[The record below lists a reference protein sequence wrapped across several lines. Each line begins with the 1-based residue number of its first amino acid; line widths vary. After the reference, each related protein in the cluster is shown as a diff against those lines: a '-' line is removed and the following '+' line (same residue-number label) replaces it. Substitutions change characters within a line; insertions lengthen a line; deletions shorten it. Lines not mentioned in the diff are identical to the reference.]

1 MKDLT
6 LKSVTKLFSEK
17 RNIIFIPH
25 SSPDADA
32 LGSCLAL
39 YHFFNQENE
48 VNIISPNEYTEIL
61 NFLPGSENILNY
73 ETDKEK
79 CESIFNKGNVIFTL
93 DFNSLSR
100 ARNLSSLISK
110 SSATTIMIDHH
121 ENPDNYADITISNS
135 KMSSTC
141 EMVYDFIC
149 SIDKSK
155 IDNNIAT
162 CIYTGIVADTGSFR
176 FPSTTSKTLK
186 VGSELINHGVNVT
199 EIFEKLHNNFQF
211 KRLKLLGSAINNFK
225 KIEGLP
231 VVYTSIT
238 DNDQKVNDFK
248 KGDSEGFVN
257 FGLSVADILCSVLFI
272 EKKDEGLI
280 KISFRSKGDFKVNI
294 FASKFFNGGGHEHAS
309 GGISKLS
316 LEETVEKFIG
326 DIKKYVKEN
335 YE

>member
-316 LEETVEKFIG
+316 LQETEKKFIS
-326 DIKKYVKEN
+326 DIKKYIKEN

>member
-1 MKDLT
+1 MNDNILN
-6 LKSVTKLFSEK
+6 SVIELFSKK
-17 RNIIFIPH
+17 RNIILIPH

-61 NFLPGSENILNY
+61 NFLPGSLNIINY
-73 ETDKEK
+73 ERDKEK
-79 CESIFNKGNVIFTL
+79 CENIFKKGDVIFTL
-93 DFNSLSR
+93 DFNSLGR

-121 ENPDNYADITISNS
+121 ENPDNYADINISDS

-155 IDNNIAT
+155 IDNKIAT

-176 FPSTTSKTLK
+176 FPSTTSKTLM

-238 DNDQKVNDFK
+238 DKDQKINDFK

-272 EKKDEGLI
+272 EKKDEGFI

-294 FASKFFNGGGHEHAS
+294 FASKYFNGGGHEHAS

-316 LEETVEKFIG
+316 LKETEKKFVT
-326 DIKKYVKEN
+326 DITQYINQN

>member
-1 MKDLT
+1 MNDNI

-17 RNIIFIPH
+17 RNIILIPH

-39 YHFFNQENE
+39 YHFFKSKNE

-61 NFLPGSENILNY
+61 NFLPGSENVLNY
-73 ETDKEK
+73 ERDKEK
-79 CESIFNKGNVIFTL
+79 CENMINKGDVIFTL
-93 DFNSLSR
+93 DFNSLGR

-121 ENPDNYADITISNS
+121 ENPDNYTDITISNS

-155 IDNNIAT
+155 IDNKIAT

-186 VGSELINHGVNVT
+186 IGSELINHGVNVT

-238 DNDQKVNDFK
+238 DKDQKVNDFK

-257 FGLSVADILCSVLFI
+257 FGLSVAGILCSVLFI

-294 FASKFFNGGGHEHAS
+294 FASKYFNGGGHEHAS
-309 GGISKLS
+309 GGISKLT
-316 LEETVEKFIG
+316 LQKTEEKFIS
-326 DIKKYVKEN
+326 DIKKYIKEN

>member
-1 MKDLT
+1 
-6 LKSVTKLFSEK
+6 
-17 RNIIFIPH
+17 
-25 SSPDADA
+25 
-32 LGSCLAL
+32 
-39 YHFFNQENE
+39 
-48 VNIISPNEYTEIL
+48 
-61 NFLPGSENILNY
+61 
-73 ETDKEK
+73 
-79 CESIFNKGNVIFTL
+79 
-93 DFNSLSR
+93 
-100 ARNLSSLISK
+100 
-110 SSATTIMIDHH
+110 MIDHH

-141 EMVYDFIC
+141 EMVYDFIY

-155 IDNNIAT
+155 IDNKIAT

-186 VGSELINHGVNVT
+186 VGSELINYGVNVT

-211 KRLKLLGSAINNFK
+211 NRLKLLGSTINNFK
-225 KIEGLP
+225 RIKGLP

-238 DNDQKVNDFK
+238 DKDQKVNNFK

-257 FGLSVADILCSVLFI
+257 FGLSVADVLCSVLFI

-280 KISFRSKGDFKVNI
+280 KISFRSKADFKVNI
-294 FASKFFNGGGHEHAS
+294 FASKYFNGGGHEHAS

-316 LEETVEKFIG
+316 LKETEEKFIS
-326 DIKKYVKEN
+326 DIKKYIKEN

>member
-1 MKDLT
+1 MNDNILN
-6 LKSVTKLFSEK
+6 SVNELFSEK
-17 RNIIFIPH
+17 RNIILIPH

-32 LGSCLAL
+32 LGSCLAI

-61 NFLPGSENILNY
+61 NFLPGSVNIINY
-73 ETDKEK
+73 ERDKEK
-79 CESIFNKGNVIFTL
+79 CENIFKKGDVIFTL
-93 DFNSLSR
+93 DFNSLGR

-121 ENPDNYADITISNS
+121 ENPDNYADINISDS

-155 IDNNIAT
+155 IDNKIAT

-176 FPSTTSKTLK
+176 FPSTTSKTLR

-238 DNDQKVNDFK
+238 DKDQKVNDFK

-272 EKKDEGLI
+272 EKKDEGFI

-294 FASKFFNGGGHEHAS
+294 FASKYFNGGGHEHAS

-316 LEETVEKFIG
+316 LKETEKKFIT
-326 DIKKYVKEN
+326 DITQYINQN

>member
-79 CESIFNKGNVIFTL
+79 CENIFNKGNVIFTL

-155 IDNNIAT
+155 IDNKIAT

-238 DNDQKVNDFK
+238 ENDQKVNDFK

-294 FASKFFNGGGHEHAS
+294 FASKYFNGGGDEYAS

-316 LEETVEKFIG
+316 LQETEEKFII
-326 DIKKYVKEN
+326 DIKKYIKEN

>member
-1 MKDLT
+1 MDDNI
-6 LKSVTKLFSEK
+6 LKSVTELFSEK
-17 RNIIFIPH
+17 RNIILIPH

-39 YHFFNQENE
+39 FHFFKSNNK
-48 VNIISPNEYTEIL
+48 VNIISPNGYTDIL
-61 NFLPGSENILNY
+61 NFLPGSENILIY
-73 ETDKEK
+73 DSDKEK
-79 CESIFNKGNVIFTL
+79 CENIFKKVDVVFTL
-93 DFNSLSR
+93 DFNSLGR
-100 ARNLSSLISK
+100 ARNLSSLILK
-110 SSATTIMIDHH
+110 SSAITIMIDHH
-121 ENPDNYADITISNS
+121 ENPDKYADITISNS

-141 EMVYDFIC
+141 EMVYDFIY

-155 IDNNIAT
+155 IDNKIAT

-176 FPSTTSKTLK
+176 FPSTTARTLK
-186 VGSELINHGVNVT
+186 IGSELINYGVNVT

-211 KRLKLLGSAINNFK
+211 NRLKLLGSTINNFK
-225 KIEGLP
+225 RIEGLP

-238 DNDQKVNDFK
+238 DKDQKVNNFK

-272 EKKDEGLI
+272 EKKDEGII
-280 KISFRSKGDFKVNI
+280 KISFRSKADFKVNI
-294 FASKFFNGGGHEHAS
+294 FASKYFNGGGHEHAS

-316 LEETVEKFIG
+316 LKKTEEKFIS
-326 DIKKYVKEN
+326 DIKKYIKEN

>member
-1 MKDLT
+1 MNDNI

-39 YHFFNQENE
+39 YHFFKSKNE

-73 ETDKEK
+73 ERDKEK
-79 CESIFNKGNVIFTL
+79 CENIFNKGDVIFTL
-93 DFNSLSR
+93 DFNSLGR

-155 IDNNIAT
+155 IDNKIAT

-211 KRLKLLGSAINNFK
+211 NRLKLLGSTINNFK
-225 KIEGLP
+225 RIEGLP

-238 DNDQKVNDFK
+238 DNDQKVNNFK

-294 FASKFFNGGGHEHAS
+294 FASKYFNGGGHEHAS
-309 GGISKLS
+309 GGISRLS
-316 LEETVEKFIG
+316 LKR
-326 DIKKYVKEN
+326 N
-335 YE
+335 

>member
-48 VNIISPNEYTEIL
+48 VNIISPNEYTKIL

-73 ETDKEK
+73 ERDKKK
-79 CESIFNKGNVIFTL
+79 CENIFNKGDVIFTL
-93 DFNSLSR
+93 DFNSLGR

-294 FASKFFNGGGHEHAS
+294 FASKYFNGGGHEHAS

-316 LEETVEKFIG
+316 LQETEEKFLS
-326 DIKKYVKEN
+326 DIKKYIKEN

>member
-1 MKDLT
+1 MNDNI

-61 NFLPGSENILNY
+61 NFLPGSENILNF
-73 ETDKEK
+73 ERDKEK
-79 CESIFNKGNVIFTL
+79 CEDIINKGDVIFTL
-93 DFNSLSR
+93 DFNSLGR

-155 IDNNIAT
+155 IDNKIAT

-176 FPSTTSKTLK
+176 FPSTTSKTLM
-186 VGSELINHGVNVT
+186 VGSKLIDHGVNVT

-211 KRLKLLGSAINNFK
+211 NRLKLLGSTINNFK
-225 KIEGLP
+225 RISGLP

-238 DNDQKVNDFK
+238 DNDQKVNNFK
-248 KGDSEGFVN
+248 KGDSEGVVN

-294 FASKFFNGGGHEHAS
+294 FASKYFNGGGHEHAS
-309 GGISKLS
+309 GGISRLS
-316 LEETVEKFIG
+316 LKETEKKFIK
-326 DIKKYVKEN
+326 DIKKYIKEN

>member
-1 MKDLT
+1 MNDNI

-17 RNIIFIPH
+17 RNIILIPH

-39 YHFFNQENE
+39 YHFFKSKNE

-73 ETDKEK
+73 ERDKEN
-79 CESIFNKGNVIFTL
+79 CENIINNGNVIFTL
-93 DFNSLSR
+93 DFNSLGR

-155 IDNNIAT
+155 IDNKIAT

-176 FPSTTSKTLK
+176 FPSTTSKTLM

-211 KRLKLLGSAINNFK
+211 NRLKLLGSTINNFK
-225 KIEGLP
+225 RIEGLP

-238 DNDQKVNDFK
+238 DNNQKVNNFK

-280 KISFRSKGDFKVNI
+280 KISFRSKGHFKVNI
-294 FASKFFNGGGHEHAS
+294 FASNYFNGGGHEHAS
-309 GGISKLS
+309 GGISRLS
-316 LEETVEKFIG
+316 LKETEKKFIK
-326 DIKKYVKEN
+326 DIKKYIKEN

>member
-1 MKDLT
+1 M
-6 LKSVTKLFSEK
+6 
-17 RNIIFIPH
+17 
-25 SSPDADA
+25 
-32 LGSCLAL
+32 AL
-39 YHFFNQENE
+39 YHFFKSKNE

-61 NFLPGSENILNY
+61 NFLPGSENVLNY
-73 ETDKEK
+73 ERDKEK
-79 CESIFNKGNVIFTL
+79 CENIIDKGDVIFTL
-93 DFNSLSR
+93 DFNSLGR

-155 IDNNIAT
+155 IDNKIAT

-176 FPSTTSKTLK
+176 FPSTTSKTLR

-211 KRLKLLGSAINNFK
+211 NRLKLLGSTINNFK
-225 KIEGLP
+225 RIEGLP

-238 DNDQKVNDFK
+238 DNDQKVNNFK

-272 EKKDEGLI
+272 EKMEEGLI
-280 KISFRSKGDFKVNI
+280 KISFRWKGDFKVNI
-294 FASKFFNGGGHEHAS
+294 FASQYFNGGGRICIR
-309 GGISKLS
+309 GN
-316 LEETVEKFIG
+316 F
-326 DIKKYVKEN
+326 
-335 YE
+335 

>member
-1 MKDLT
+1 MNDNI

-39 YHFFNQENE
+39 YHFFKSKNE

-73 ETDKEK
+73 EREKEK
-79 CESIFNKGNVIFTL
+79 CEDIINKGDVIFTL
-93 DFNSLSR
+93 DFNSLGR

-155 IDNNIAT
+155 IDNKIAT

-176 FPSTTSKTLK
+176 FPSTTSKTLM
-186 VGSELINHGVNVT
+186 VGSELINQGVNVT

-211 KRLKLLGSAINNFK
+211 NRLKLLGSTINNFK
-225 KIEGLP
+225 RIDGLP

-238 DNDQKVNDFK
+238 DNDQKVNNFK

-294 FASKFFNGGGHEHAS
+294 FASKYFNGGGHEHAS
-309 GGISKLS
+309 GGISRLS
-316 LEETVEKFIG
+316 LKETEKKFIK
-326 DIKKYVKEN
+326 DIKKYIKEN

>member
-1 MKDLT
+1 MNDNI

-155 IDNNIAT
+155 IDNKIAT

-176 FPSTTSKTLK
+176 FPSTTSKTLM

-211 KRLKLLGSAINNFK
+211 NRLKLLGSTINNFK
-225 KIEGLP
+225 RIDGLP

-238 DNDQKVNDFK
+238 DNDQKVNNFK

-257 FGLSVADILCSVLFI
+257 FGLSVANILCSVLFI

-294 FASKFFNGGGHEHAS
+294 FASKYFNGGGHEHAS
-309 GGISKLS
+309 GGISRLS
-316 LEETVEKFIG
+316 LNVTEKKFIK
-326 DIKKYVKEN
+326 DIKKYIKEN

>member
-73 ETDKEK
+73 EREKEK
-79 CESIFNKGNVIFTL
+79 CEDIINKGDVIFTL
-93 DFNSLSR
+93 DFNSLGR

-110 SSATTIMIDHH
+110 SSATTIMIDHN

-141 EMVYDFIC
+141 EIVYDFIC

-155 IDNNIAT
+155 IDNKIAT

-272 EKKDEGLI
+272 EKKDEGFI

-294 FASKFFNGGGHEHAS
+294 FASKYFNGGGHEHAS
-309 GGISKLS
+309 GGISKLT
-316 LEETVEKFIG
+316 LQETEEKFIS
-326 DIKKYVKEN
+326 DIKKYIKEN

>member
-32 LGSCLAL
+32 IGSCLAL
-39 YHFFNQENE
+39 YHFFNQKNE

-73 ETDKEK
+73 ERDKEK
-79 CESIFNKGNVIFTL
+79 CENIFNKGDVIFTL
-93 DFNSLSR
+93 DFNSLGR

-155 IDNNIAT
+155 IDNKIAT

-238 DNDQKVNDFK
+238 DKDQKVNDFK

-294 FASKFFNGGGHEHAS
+294 FASKYFNGGGHEHAS
-309 GGISKLS
+309 GGISKLT
-316 LEETVEKFIG
+316 LQETEEKFIS
-326 DIKKYVKEN
+326 DIKKYIKEN

>member
-1 MKDLT
+1 MNDNI

-73 ETDKEK
+73 ERDKEK
-79 CESIFNKGNVIFTL
+79 CENIFNKGDVIFTL
-93 DFNSLSR
+93 DFNSLGR

-155 IDNNIAT
+155 IDNKIAT

-294 FASKFFNGGGHEHAS
+294 FASKYFNGGGHEHAS
-309 GGISKLS
+309 GGISRLS
-316 LEETVEKFIG
+316 LKETEKKFIK
-326 DIKKYVKEN
+326 DIKKYIKEN

>member
-1 MKDLT
+1 MNDNI

-39 YHFFNQENE
+39 YHFFKSKNE

-61 NFLPGSENILNY
+61 NFLPGSENVLNY
-73 ETDKEK
+73 ERDKEK
-79 CESIFNKGNVIFTL
+79 CENMIDKGDVIFTL
-93 DFNSLSR
+93 DFNSLGR

-149 SIDKSK
+149 SIDKSI
-155 IDNNIAT
+155 IDNKIAT

-211 KRLKLLGSAINNFK
+211 NRLKLLGSTINNFK
-225 KIEGLP
+225 RIDGLP

-238 DNDQKVNDFK
+238 DNDQKVNNFK

-294 FASKFFNGGGHEHAS
+294 FASKYFNGGGHEHAS
-309 GGISKLS
+309 GGISRLS
-316 LEETVEKFIG
+316 LKETEKKFIK
-326 DIKKYVKEN
+326 DIKKYIKEN

>member
-93 DFNSLSR
+93 DFNSLGR

-294 FASKFFNGGGHEHAS
+294 FASKYFNGGGHEHAS
-309 GGISKLS
+309 GGISRLS
-316 LEETVEKFIG
+316 LKETEKKFIK
-326 DIKKYVKEN
+326 DIKKYIKEN

>member
-1 MKDLT
+1 MNDNI

-17 RNIIFIPH
+17 RNIILIPH
-25 SSPDADA
+25 RSPDADA

-39 YHFFNQENE
+39 YHFFKSKNE

-73 ETDKEK
+73 ERDKEN
-79 CESIFNKGNVIFTL
+79 CENIINNGNVIFTL
-93 DFNSLSR
+93 DFNSLGR
-100 ARNLSSLISK
+100 ARNLTSLISK
-110 SSATTIMIDHH
+110 SSAT
-121 ENPDNYADITISNS
+121 
-135 KMSSTC
+135 TC

-155 IDNNIAT
+155 IDNKIAT

-176 FPSTTSKTLK
+176 FPSTTSKTLM
-186 VGSELINHGVNVT
+186 VGSKLIDHGVNVT

-211 KRLKLLGSAINNFK
+211 NRLKLLGSTINNFK
-225 KIEGLP
+225 RIEGLP

-238 DNDQKVNDFK
+238 DNDQKVNNFK

-257 FGLSVADILCSVLFI
+257 FGLSVANILCSVLFI

-294 FASKFFNGGGHEHAS
+294 FASKYFNGGGHEHAS
-309 GGISKLS
+309 GGISRLS
-316 LEETVEKFIG
+316 LKETEKKFIK
-326 DIKKYVKEN
+326 DIKKYIKEN

>member
-1 MKDLT
+1 MNDNILN
-6 LKSVTKLFSEK
+6 SVNELFSEK
-17 RNIIFIPH
+17 RNIILIPH

-32 LGSCLAL
+32 LGSCLAI

-73 ETDKEK
+73 ERDKEK
-79 CESIFNKGNVIFTL
+79 CEKIFNKGDVIFTL
-93 DFNSLSR
+93 DFNSLGR

-155 IDNNIAT
+155 IDNKIAT

-176 FPSTTSKTLK
+176 FPSTTSKTLR

-238 DNDQKVNDFK
+238 DKDQKVNDFK

-294 FASKFFNGGGHEHAS
+294 FASKYFNGGGHEHAS

-316 LEETVEKFIG
+316 LKETEKKFIT
-326 DIKKYVKEN
+326 DITQYINQN

>member
-1 MKDLT
+1 MNDHILN
-6 LKSVTKLFSEK
+6 SVIELFSEK
-17 RNIIFIPH
+17 RSIILIPH

-39 YHFFNQENE
+39 YHFFNQKNE

-61 NFLPGSENILNY
+61 NFLPGSKNILNY
-73 ETDKEK
+73 EIDKKK
-79 CESIFNKGNVIFTL
+79 CENIFNKGDVIFTL
-93 DFNSLSR
+93 DFNSLAR

-110 SSATTIMIDHH
+110 SSARTIMIDHH

-155 IDNNIAT
+155 IDNKIAT

-186 VGSELINHGVNVT
+186 VGSELINYGVNVT

-238 DNDQKVNDFK
+238 DKDQKVNDFK

-294 FASKFFNGGGHEHAS
+294 FASKYFNGGGHEHAS

-316 LEETVEKFIG
+316 LKETEKKFVT
-326 DIKKYVKEN
+326 DITQYINQN

>member
-1 MKDLT
+1 MNDNI

-17 RNIIFIPH
+17 RNIILIPH

-39 YHFFNQENE
+39 YHFFKSKNE

-73 ETDKEK
+73 ERDKEK
-79 CESIFNKGNVIFTL
+79 CENMINKGDVIFTL
-93 DFNSLSR
+93 DFNSLGR

-155 IDNNIAT
+155 IDNKIAT

-176 FPSTTSKTLK
+176 FPSTTSKTLM

-211 KRLKLLGSAINNFK
+211 NRLKLLGSTINNFK
-225 KIEGLP
+225 RIEGLP

-238 DNDQKVNDFK
+238 DNDQKVNNFK

-257 FGLSVADILCSVLFI
+257 FGLSVADIMCSVLFI

-294 FASKFFNGGGHEHAS
+294 FASKYFNGGGHEHAS
-309 GGISKLS
+309 GGISRLS
-316 LEETVEKFIG
+316 LKETEKKFIK
-326 DIKKYVKEN
+326 DIKKYIKEN

>member
-1 MKDLT
+1 MNDNI

-39 YHFFNQENE
+39 YHFFKSKNE

-61 NFLPGSENILNY
+61 NFLPGSENVLNY
-73 ETDKEK
+73 ERDKEK
-79 CESIFNKGNVIFTL
+79 CENMIDKGDVIFTL
-93 DFNSLSR
+93 DFNSLGR

-149 SIDKSK
+149 SIDKSI
-155 IDNNIAT
+155 IDNKIAT

-211 KRLKLLGSAINNFK
+211 NRLKLLGSTINNFK
-225 KIEGLP
+225 RIEGLP

-238 DNDQKVNDFK
+238 DNDQKVNNFK

-294 FASKFFNGGGHEHAS
+294 FASKYFNGGGHEHAS
-309 GGISKLS
+309 GGISRLS
-316 LEETVEKFIG
+316 LKETEKKFIK
-326 DIKKYVKEN
+326 DIKKYIKEN

>member
-1 MKDLT
+1 MNDNILN
-6 LKSVTKLFSEK
+6 SVNELFSEK
-17 RNIIFIPH
+17 RNIILIPH

-32 LGSCLAL
+32 LGSCLAI

-61 NFLPGSENILNY
+61 NFLPGSVNILNY
-73 ETDKEK
+73 ERDKEK
-79 CESIFNKGNVIFTL
+79 CENIFKKGDVIFTL
-93 DFNSLSR
+93 DFNSLGR

-121 ENPDNYADITISNS
+121 ENPDNYADINISNS

-155 IDNNIAT
+155 IDNKIAT

-176 FPSTTSKTLK
+176 FPSTTSKTLR

-238 DNDQKVNDFK
+238 DKDQKVNDFK

-294 FASKFFNGGGHEHAS
+294 FASKYFNGGGHEHAS

-316 LEETVEKFIG
+316 LKETEKKFIT
-326 DIKKYVKEN
+326 DITQYINQN

>member
-39 YHFFNQENE
+39 YHFFKQENE

-79 CESIFNKGNVIFTL
+79 CENIFNKGNVIFTL

-121 ENPDNYADITISNS
+121 ENPNNYADITISNS
-135 KMSSTC
+135 RMSSTC

-155 IDNNIAT
+155 IDNKIAT

-294 FASKFFNGGGHEHAS
+294 FASKYFNGGGHEYAS

-316 LEETVEKFIG
+316 LKETEEKFII
-326 DIKKYVKEN
+326 DIKKYIKEN

>member
-1 MKDLT
+1 MNDNILN
-6 LKSVTKLFSEK
+6 SVNELFSEK
-17 RNIIFIPH
+17 RNIILIPH

-32 LGSCLAL
+32 LGSCLAI
-39 YHFFNQENE
+39 YHFFNQKNE

-73 ETDKEK
+73 ERDKEK
-79 CESIFNKGNVIFTL
+79 CENIFNKGDIIFTL
-93 DFNSLSR
+93 DFNSLGR

-155 IDNNIAT
+155 IDNKIAT

-176 FPSTTSKTLK
+176 FPSTTSKTLR

-238 DNDQKVNDFK
+238 DKDQKVNDFK

-294 FASKFFNGGGHEHAS
+294 FASKYFNGGGHEHAS

-316 LEETVEKFIG
+316 LKETEKKFIT
-326 DIKKYVKEN
+326 DITQYINQN

>member
-1 MKDLT
+1 MNDNILNR
-6 LKSVTKLFSEK
+6 VTKLFSEK
-17 RNIIFIPH
+17 RNIILIPH

-73 ETDKEK
+73 ERDKEN
-79 CESIFNKGNVIFTL
+79 CENIINKGNVIFTL
-93 DFNSLSR
+93 DFNSLGR

-155 IDNNIAT
+155 IDNKIAT

-294 FASKFFNGGGHEHAS
+294 FASKYFNGGGHEHAS

-316 LEETVEKFIG
+316 LEETVEKFIS
-326 DIKKYVKEN
+326 DIKKYIKEN

>member
-1 MKDLT
+1 MNDNI

-39 YHFFNQENE
+39 YHFFKSKNE
-48 VNIISPNEYTEIL
+48 VNIISPNENTEIL

-73 ETDKEK
+73 ERDKEN
-79 CESIFNKGNVIFTL
+79 CENIINNGNVIFTL
-93 DFNSLSR
+93 DFNSLGR
-100 ARNLSSLISK
+100 ARILSSLISK
-110 SSATTIMIDHH
+110 SSATTVMIDHH

-155 IDNNIAT
+155 IDNKIAT
-162 CIYTGIVADTGSFR
+162 CISTGIVADTGSFR

-211 KRLKLLGSAINNFK
+211 NRLKLLGSTINNFK
-225 KIEGLP
+225 RIEGLP

-238 DNDQKVNDFK
+238 DNDQKVNNFK

-294 FASKFFNGGGHEHAS
+294 FASKYFNGGGHEHAS
-309 GGISKLS
+309 GGISRLS
-316 LEETVEKFIG
+316 LKETEKKFIK
-326 DIKKYVKEN
+326 DIKKYIKEN

>member
-73 ETDKEK
+73 ERDKKK
-79 CESIFNKGNVIFTL
+79 CENIFNKGDVIFTL
-93 DFNSLSR
+93 DFNSLGR

-121 ENPDNYADITISNS
+121 ENPDNYAAITISNS

-155 IDNNIAT
+155 IDNKIAT

-238 DNDQKVNDFK
+238 DKDQKVNDFK

-272 EKKDEGLI
+272 EKKDEGFI

-294 FASKFFNGGGHEHAS
+294 FASKYFNGGGHEHAS
-309 GGISKLS
+309 GGISKLT
-316 LEETVEKFIG
+316 LQETEEKFIS
-326 DIKKYVKEN
+326 DIKKYIKEN

>member
-1 MKDLT
+1 
-6 LKSVTKLFSEK
+6 
-17 RNIIFIPH
+17 
-25 SSPDADA
+25 
-32 LGSCLAL
+32 
-39 YHFFNQENE
+39 
-48 VNIISPNEYTEIL
+48 
-61 NFLPGSENILNY
+61 
-73 ETDKEK
+73 
-79 CESIFNKGNVIFTL
+79 
-93 DFNSLSR
+93 
-100 ARNLSSLISK
+100 
-110 SSATTIMIDHH
+110 
-121 ENPDNYADITISNS
+121 
-135 KMSSTC
+135 
-141 EMVYDFIC
+141 MVYDFIC

-155 IDNNIAT
+155 IDNIIAT

-186 VGSELINHGVNVT
+186 VGSELINYGVNVT

-225 KIEGLP
+225 KIKGLP

-238 DNDQKVNDFK
+238 DRDQKVNDFK

-294 FASKFFNGGGHEHAS
+294 FASKYFNGGGHEHAS

-316 LEETVEKFIG
+316 LKETEKKFVS
-326 DIKKYVKEN
+326 DITQYINQN

>member
-1 MKDLT
+1 MNDHI
-6 LKSVTKLFSEK
+6 LKSVTELFSEK
-17 RNIIFIPH
+17 RNIILIPH

-39 YHFFNQENE
+39 YHFFKSKNE
-48 VNIISPNEYTEIL
+48 VNIISPNEYAEIL
-61 NFLPGSENILNY
+61 NFLPGSDNILNY
-73 ETDKEK
+73 ESDKKK
-79 CESIFNKGNVIFTL
+79 CESIIDKGDVIFTL
-93 DFNSLSR
+93 DFNSLGR
-100 ARNLSSLISK
+100 ARNLSSFITK

-135 KMSSTC
+135 NMSSTC

-149 SIDKSK
+149 SIDKKK
-155 IDNNIAT
+155 IDNKIAT

-186 VGSELINHGVNVT
+186 VGSELINYGVNVT

-211 KRLKLLGSAINNFK
+211 ERLKLLGSTINSFK
-225 KIEGLP
+225 RIEGLP

-238 DNDQKVNDFK
+238 DKDQKINNFK

-294 FASKFFNGGGHEHAS
+294 FASKYFNGGGHEHAS
-309 GGISKLS
+309 GGISRLS
-316 LEETVEKFIG
+316 LKETVKKFIN
-326 DIKKYVKEN
+326 DIKKYTKEN

>member
-79 CESIFNKGNVIFTL
+79 CENIFNKGNVIFTL

-121 ENPDNYADITISNS
+121 ENPNNYADITISNS
-135 KMSSTC
+135 RMSATC

-155 IDNNIAT
+155 IDNKIAT

-238 DNDQKVNDFK
+238 ENDQKVNDFK

-294 FASKFFNGGGHEHAS
+294 FASKYFNGGGDEYAS

-316 LEETVEKFIG
+316 LQETEEKFII
-326 DIKKYVKEN
+326 DIKKYIKEN